1 MRKKRWMAWFH
12 DTISD
17 IHLNR
22 PSDLLRTDLFPW
34 RRFYWVSYEIK
45 LPSSLRNY
53 FRLECSSITNIATL
67 SAMISST
74 GTSFFCDG
82 PATASVSLLV
92 LLTARLLDVA
102 SPILRF
108 NKKQKKI
115 YSSNSS
121 KIKKKGIDGQ
131 RGVGVNPPAVRAR
144 KKVSSSFSSPC
155 ASGSSFI

>member
-108 NKKQKKI
+108 KENKKKFIQAIRQK
-115 YSSNSS
+115 
-121 KIKKKGIDGQ
+121 
-131 RGVGVNPPAVRAR
+131 
-144 KKVSSSFSSPC
+144 
-155 ASGSSFI
+155 